1 MAISLGIYQ
10 MGDVQYSQNGT
21 VTNPWMGKLLNP
33 SWLMMSFGDEWLTQC
48 HLSKQTHLMISPSL
62 QVHLAALPSQ
72 TAALRGATST
82 SSTTSSTT
90 STPRRPA
97 PRCAPRARWRP
108 TKAAGAMGWNS
119 QVVGWLYAD
128 ICWYIVMICN
138 MSTSSIIKSLSWNL
152 QVVSICWL
160 VMRILFVDEF

>member
-1 MAISLGIYQ
+1 MDQYLLIPFLVGWTSIYQLFWCSLGAR
-10 MGDVQYSQNGT
+10 V
-21 VTNPWMGKLLNP
+21 
-33 SWLMMSFGDEWLTQC
+33 LTHP
-48 HLSKQTHLMISPSL
+48 HLSKQTHLISPSL

-82 SSTTSSTT
+82 SSTTT
-90 STPRRPA
+90 STSSPRRPA

-128 ICWYIVMICN
+128 ICWYIVIICN
-138 MSTSSIIKSLSWNL
+138 ISTSSIIKSLSWNL

-160 VMRILFVDEF
+160 VMRFNPRF